1 MHKTNEDGVHMYAI
15 LKNLMVKQEND
26 AIKLQFAIEK
36 IDSLTDRFESVMG
49 NTSDLKQ
56 FVDESKGEK
65 ELTREKIRE
74 CNEKS
79 MKL

>member
-1 MHKTNEDGVHMYAI
+1 MHRTNEDGVHMNTI

-26 AIKLQFAIEK
+26 AIKLQYAMEK
-36 IDSLTDRFESVMG
+36 VDSLNDRLESIMG
-49 NTSDLKQ
+49 NRSDLKHYI
-56 FVDESKGEK
+56 DESKAEK

-79 MKL
+79 LKL